1 MIDVNKILKKNGV
14 SPLFIG
20 PPLKLAITEIIN
32 EVLELASVEAKAYIG
47 GKRDDEDEVIIE
59 KDSILQIANQVII

>member
-20 PPLKLAITEIIN
+20 PPLKSAITEIIN

-47 GKRDDEDEVIIE
+47 GDGLNEEAVIE